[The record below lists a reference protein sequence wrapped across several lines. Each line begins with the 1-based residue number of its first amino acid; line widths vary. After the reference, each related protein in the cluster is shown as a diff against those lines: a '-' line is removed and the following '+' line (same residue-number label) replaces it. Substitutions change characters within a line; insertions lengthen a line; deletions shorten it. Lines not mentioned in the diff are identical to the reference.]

1 MKRAITFGV
10 CLLAF
15 AIAAVAQSERT
26 FAVPEFQRIQ
36 FDAVGRVEFT
46 QGQLQPV
53 RVTGPERDLRQIE
66 VKVVKTLRLE
76 SPGDRKLRN
85 GFLQEAKNH
94 DSNTTLAN
102 GRNTVI
108 FSEETRQSD
117 RVYMLKYND
126 DYAEATIIVNFKKS
140 QK

>member
-1 MKRAITFGV
+1 MRQVVMF
-10 CLLAF
+10 LLAVLF
-15 AIAAVAQSERT
+15 SLHAGAQNAVDRMVENFSTIGEARFTSAIERNPQT
-26 FAVPEFQRIQ
+26 REV
-36 FDAVGRVEFT
+36 
-46 QGQLQPV
+46 
-53 RVTGPERDLRQIE
+53 

>member
-1 MKRAITFGV
+1 MRQIVMF
-10 CLLAF
+10 LLAVLF
-15 AIAAVAQSERT
+15 SLHAGAQNAVDRMVEEFSSVGQARFTSAIERNPQT
-26 FAVPEFQRIQ
+26 REV
-36 FDAVGRVEFT
+36 
-46 QGQLQPV
+46 
-53 RVTGPERDLRQIE
+53 

-94 DSNTTLAN
+94 DSNTTVAN

-108 FSEETRQSD
+108 FSEGTHKSA

-126 DYAEATIIVNFKKS
+126 DYAEVTIIVNFKKS